1 VFALAVADHGREQHQ
16 ALVLGQGQHLVDHLA
31 HGAGLQRQVVGRA
44 ARRADAGEQ
53 QAQVIVNLGNR
64 ADGGARVMRS
74 RLLLDRDRRRQA
86 LDMVDVGFFHYR
98 QELARV
104 GRQGLD
110 ITPLPLGLVA
120 RQRQVDILQIMG
132 ARTANCDGFHGQT
145 ISGVKPEIITF
156 RKFFCPFQFL
166 FTPIF
171 LHS

>member
-1 VFALAVADHGREQHQ
+1 
-16 ALVLGQGQHLVDHLA
+16 
-31 HGAGLQRQVVGRA
+31 
-44 ARRADAGEQ
+44 
-53 QAQVIVNLGNR
+53 
-64 ADGGARVMRS
+64 MRS

-110 ITPLPLGLVA
+110 ITPLPLGEYRVEGERRLARARQAGKHDELVA

-132 ARTANCDGFHGQT
+132 ARTAYCDGFHGQT